1 MLRVAHKVIATPNN
15 PMEVNMS
22 IARYFAGLFVA
33 IAAFAVSANPVFA
46 QENQKRGKI
55 LLVVSSLD
63 KKTPDQVGGFWFP
76 ELTHPVEV
84 FDKAGLD
91 YDIASPKGGLAPF
104 DGFDL
109 KDKATLAFWT
119 SLEHRNKLGNTIKL
133 SDVDP
138 SGYAAVLLVGG
149 HGPMWDFVRNPE
161 LDAIVRTIYEN
172 KGIVSAVCHG
182 PAGLLD
188 VKLSNGESL
197 IKGRRL
203 TGFTAE
209 EEASRNYDRIVPFE
223 LESALKTAGA
233 KFEEAPVFESRVVV
247 DGRLVTGQNP
257 ASATALGEAVVKLLQ
272 TGAQ

>member
-1 MLRVAHKVIATPNN
+1 
-15 PMEVNMS
+15 MS

-257 ASATALGEAVVKLLQ
+257 ASATALGEVVVKLLQ

>member
-119 SLEHRNKLGNTIKL
+119 SPEHRNKLGNTIKL

-209 EEASRNYDRIVPFE
+209 EEASRNYNRIVPFE